1 MVGSMY
7 REPATTLSVLR
18 GLDTAGL
25 RAEVHRETRARQ
37 HRVPPVSVYR
47 WWARRT
53 DSISGAIVDA
63 LAAQRP
69 GQRLLIADPFSG
81 GGVIALAA
89 VVRGHRVYAQD
100 VNPWAARSL
109 TTMLDLPDAGDLS
122 AAADRLH
129 SMVGELLGKA
139 YDTTMSDGSP
149 GTIVHTIRVAKGACP
164 GCSCELRLY
173 PLALVSLTNRID
185 AGGST
190 GYVACSAGHL
200 NLGSAVGST
209 KCETCGRK
217 INPEDRYTTGR
228 IASCV
233 ECGWTGRLSE
243 LCGARRLNWDVA
255 LVERAGNGHRE
266 LGPPNA
272 NELSLADPAQ
282 WHPERKLPKILA
294 GSETRSLIK
303 YGMHYWHDLY
313 PTRQR
318 VVLEALL
325 VSCHEATDDSRVVRA
340 LEAAVIGS
348 VEMAG
353 HLSRWDAKY
362 LKSYEAIANHRFNFT
377 TLPVEPNVW
386 GAGDLGRG
394 TVSRRL
400 EQIAKASI
408 WLDERVGRHL
418 VVDGPC
424 ESSDRR
430 SPLAAR
436 FDARIVS
443 GSSGRITLPAGH
455 LDAIVTDPPYHDD
468 VQYGEL
474 SDLFR
479 AWAGD
484 LTGPLLDDA
493 VAAPRSEEGT
503 TELYRSVLTKVFD
516 ELHRA
521 LRPAGH
527 LVLSYANRDPAAWV
541 ALLSALQDAGFVGLG
556 YTVVLSENDGDH
568 AKAGKRACNLDVLL
582 DLVKEPSGR
591 IRRYRPSGEPKG
603 DEEEFGRIV
612 GEQFLHVGAMA
623 EGWEDTFV
631 CSMNQSAFLA

>member
-1 MVGSMY
+1 MY
-7 REPATTLSVLR
+7 REPSTTMSVLR
-18 GLDTAGL
+18 GLNTDGL

-37 HRVPPVSVYR
+37 HRLPPVSVYR

-53 DSISGAIVDA
+53 DSVSGAIVDA
-63 LAAQRP
+63 LSAQHP

-89 VVRGHRVYAQD
+89 VLRGHRVYAQD
-100 VNPWAARSL
+100 VNPWATRSL

-129 SMVGELLGKA
+129 AMVGKLLRKA
-139 YDTTMSDGSP
+139 YDTTMSDGSS

-164 GCSCELRLY
+164 GCLRERCLY
-173 PLALVSLTNRID
+173 PLALVSLTNRVD

-190 GYVACSAGHL
+190 GFVACSAGHL
-200 NLGSAVGST
+200 NLGSAVLST
-209 KCETCGRK
+209 QCETCGRK
-217 INPEDRYTTGR
+217 INPKDRYTTGR

-233 ECGWTGRLSE
+233 ECGWTGSLSD
-243 LCGARRLNWDVA
+243 LCGARGLNWDVA
-255 LVERAGNGHRE
+255 LVERAGNGYRE
-266 LGPPNA
+266 LVRPSA
-272 NELSLADPAQ
+272 SELSLADPAE

-325 VSCHEATDDSRVVRA
+325 GSCHKAADDPRVVRA

-353 HLSRWDAKY
+353 LLSRWDAKY
-362 LKSYEAIANHRFNFT
+362 LKSYEAVANHRFNFT

-424 ESSDRR
+424 DSSDRR
-430 SPLAAR
+430 SPMAAR
-436 FDARIVS
+436 DDARIVS
-443 GSSGRITLPAGH
+443 GSSGRFTLPVGH
-455 LDAIVTDPPYHDD
+455 LDAVITDPPYHDD

-493 VAAPRSEEGT
+493 VAAPRSEEESTG
-503 TELYRSVLTKVFD
+503 LYRSVLTKVFD

-556 YTVVLSENDGDH
+556 YCVVLSENDEDH

-591 IRRYRPSGEPKG
+591 IRRYRPPGKSKG
-603 DEEEFGRIV
+603 DEEEFCRIV
-612 GEQFLHVGAMA
+612 GEQFLRVGTLA
-623 EGWEDTFV
+623 EGWEDAFIRSV
-631 CSMNQSAFLA
+631 NLSAFIA

>member
-1 MVGSMY
+1 MF
-7 REPATTLSVLR
+7 REPSVTLSVLR
-18 GLDTAGL
+18 GLNIERL
-25 RAEVHRETRARQ
+25 RDEVHRETRARQ

-53 DSISGAIVDA
+53 DAVSGAIVDA
-63 LAAQRP
+63 LAAQNP

-89 VVRGHRVYAQD
+89 VLRGHRVYAQD
-100 VNPWAARSL
+100 INPWAARSL

-129 SMVGELLGKA
+129 SLVDKLLSKA

-149 GTIVHTIRVAKGACP
+149 GKIVHTIRVAKGVCP
-164 GCSCELRLY
+164 GCFCERRLY
-173 PLALVSLTNRID
+173 PFALVSLINRVD
-185 AGGST
+185 AGGTS
-190 GYVACSAGHL
+190 GYLACSAGHL
-200 NLGSAVGST
+200 NLGSAVVST
-209 KCETCGRK
+209 RCKTCGRR

-233 ECGWTGRLSE
+233 ECGWTGGLSE
-243 LCGARRLNWDVA
+243 LCGTGGLSWDVA
-255 LVERAGNGHRE
+255 LVERAGNGCRE
-266 LGPPNA
+266 LGLPSPH
-272 NELSLADPAQ
+272 ELNLADSAS
-282 WHPERKLPKILA
+282 WSPERKLPRILV
-294 GSETRSLIK
+294 GSETRSLIR
-303 YGMHYWHDLY
+303 YGMHEWHDLY

-325 VSCHEATDDSRVVRA
+325 GSCHKATDDPRVVRA

-353 HLSRWDAKY
+353 HVSRWDAKY

-386 GAGDLGRG
+386 GASNLGRG

-400 EQIAKASI
+400 EQISKASI

-418 VVDGPC
+418 VVDGPRDA
-424 ESSDRR
+424 SNRR
-430 SPLAAR
+430 SPMAAR
-436 FDARIVS
+436 VDARIVS
-443 GSSGRITLPAGH
+443 GSSGRVNLPAGK

-493 VAAPRSEEGT
+493 VAAPK
-503 TELYRSVLTKVFD
+503 TEKGSSDQYRLVLTKVFD
-516 ELHRA
+516 ELFRA
-521 LRPAGH
+521 LRPTGH

-556 YTVVLSENDGDH
+556 YCVVLSENDVDH
-568 AKAGKRACNLDVLL
+568 SKVGKRACNLDVLL
-582 DLVKEPSGR
+582 DLVKAPSGR
-591 IRRYRPSGEPKG
+591 IRRYRPPSEENG
-603 DEEEFGRIV
+603 DEEKFCRIV
-612 GEQFLHVGAMA
+612 GEQFLRVGSLA
-623 EGWEDTFV
+623 EGWEDAFAQSV
-631 CSMNQSAFLA
+631 NQSAFIA